1 MTTPKLTEAIAE
13 ALQISPEIITS
24 ESNSNT
30 IEAWD
35 SLKHLDVVLNIE
47 RAYNVKF
54 KTTEIAELVSV
65 AQIEQALR
73 QHNVF

>member
-13 ALQISPEIITS
+13 ALQVSPEIITP
-24 ESNSNT
+24 ESDSNT

-54 KTTEIAELVSV
+54 KTNEIAELVSV